1 MNKLFLP
8 MRARWATLA
17 SVLLMSGSAAV
28 WQHTAANQHESTSA
42 AQHIAPTQTSSPP
55 TAPLAIAAP
64 PIAAPAVAAPSPPS
78 EAPSRRLG
86 YKVVGTYAHDVRA
99 FTEGLL
105 WYNGVLY
112 ESTGLEGHST
122 LRRVAFPSGRI
133 LVQRVLPPSV
143 FAEGLSLADNRLVQL
158 TWTDGRAVIYDRATL
173 KPEGEFAY
181 QGEGWGLTFDG
192 TDFVMSNGSDVLT
205 FRDPKTF
212 NPKRTIRVTLDG
224 RPLTQLNE
232 LEWIEGEI
240 WANVWRTDQIV
251 QIDPQSGRVKSTLNL
266 TGLLPHDARKG
277 GEDVLN
283 GIAYDA
289 ARKRIFI
296 TGKWWP
302 KLFQI
307 EVQ

>member
-1 MNKLFLP
+1 MNKLFTP
-8 MRARWATLA
+8 MRARWAMLA
-17 SVLLMSGSAAV
+17 SVSLMSGSAAV

-42 AQHIAPTQTSSPP
+42 AQQIAPTQTSSPP
-55 TAPLAIAAP
+55 MAAPSPPIAAPPREAP
-64 PIAAPAVAAPSPPS
+64 PIAAPP
-78 EAPSRRLG
+78 RRLS

-143 FAEGLSLADNRLVQL
+143 FAEGLSLADSRLVQL

-212 NPKRTIRVTLDG
+212 NPKRTIRVTLNG
-224 RPLTQLNE
+224 QPLTQLNE

-240 WANVWRTDQIV
+240 WANVWHTDQIV
-251 QIDPQSGRVKSTLNL
+251 QIDPQSGRVKSTLDL
-266 TGLLPHDARKG
+266 TGLLPHDARKS

-289 ARKRIFI
+289 ARKRIFV